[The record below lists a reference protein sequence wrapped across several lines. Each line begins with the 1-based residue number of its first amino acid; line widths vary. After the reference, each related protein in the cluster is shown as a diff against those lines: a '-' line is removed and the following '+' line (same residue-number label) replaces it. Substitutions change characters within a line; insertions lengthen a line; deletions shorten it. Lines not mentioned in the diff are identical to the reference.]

1 MNAKYGKCPTYLK
14 YLLPADE
21 SDLALG
27 GITYTRHIIS
37 TQSILSCYL
46 ENSPLSPHDKPVEQ
60 LRYILHTLEQKLFL
74 FNSYQT
80 WLYFKVINLL
90 PDPGISTKETPW

>member
-14 YLLPADE
+14 YLLPADD

-27 GITYTRHIIS
+27 GITYTRHIS

-46 ENSPLSPHDKPVEQ
+46 ENSLLSPHDKSVEQ
-60 LRYILHTLEQKLFL
+60 LRYILHTLGQKLFL
-74 FNSYQT
+74 INSYQT

>member
-14 YLLPADE
+14 YLLPADD

-27 GITYTRHIIS
+27 VITYTRHIIS

-46 ENSPLSPHDKPVEQ
+46 ENSPLPPRDKSVE
-60 LRYILHTLEQKLFL
+60 
-74 FNSYQT
+74 
-80 WLYFKVINLL
+80 
-90 PDPGISTKETPW
+90 